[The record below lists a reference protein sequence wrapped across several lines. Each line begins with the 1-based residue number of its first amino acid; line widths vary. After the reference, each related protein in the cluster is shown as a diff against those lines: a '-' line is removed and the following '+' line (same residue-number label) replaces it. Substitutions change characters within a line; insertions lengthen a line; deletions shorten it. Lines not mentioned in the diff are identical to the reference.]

1 LFATLLREKKERQEA
16 AAARDAIL
24 NGYRDAIAGDTL
36 AFQGDLRALLKK
48 ARK

>member
-1 LFATLLREKKERQEA
+1 LREKKERQEA

-24 NGYRDAIAGDTL
+24 NGYQDAIAGNNL
-36 AFQGDLRALLKK
+36 VFQSDLRALLKK

>member
-1 LFATLLREKKERQEA
+1 LFATFCVKKKERLEA

-24 NGYRDAIAGDTL
+24 SGYRDAIAGNSL
-36 AFQGDLRALLKK
+36 VFQGDLRALLKK